1 MKLKF
6 KGHYTRNNFNNLI
19 SFSKSAFRNQT
30 FVFLPSLHRK
40 FTYIIDI
47 IQHLL
52 RNYRKLNNEI
62 IALKEEIKK
71 LKKKKKTLYFSDSVT
86 SIRVKNSERD
96 NNSQNTFEQKLVS
109 IKTFETEQIETEQ
122 IETEQIETEQIETEQ
137 IETEQIETEQIEN
150 ESYDTKKQNLL
161 EVVNQITLL
170 KAKQYFPEQKKK
182 SKIFSI

>member
-40 FTYIIDI
+40 FTYIIEKIDI

-52 RNYRKLNNEI
+52 RNYRKVNNEI

-71 LKKKKKTLYFSDSVT
+71 FKKKKKTLYFSDSVT

-96 NNSQNTFEQKLVS
+96 NNSQNTFEQNLVS
-109 IKTFETEQIETEQ
+109 IKTF
-122 IETEQIETEQIETEQ
+122 ETEQIETEQ